1 METTKPIPVFCYAV
15 GRVCARFDV
24 DNQRLILPDTMFDVS
39 CNRSF
44 STWLKFIDPA
54 TKQQLLEKEHT
65 FSVLPKT
72 YQEEPYLSYELIG
85 VDSRLVEKET
95 LFVCGQVI
103 FHNNVANSV
112 LVRVYKHTD
121 KSFVLK
127 LEVEPQVITKA
138 SYITQ
143 EVDLGNLTGCYLQF
157 YLQREGRVLKATTAK
172 LLATADMQIELQFQQ
187 DYVTG
192 VGRLLDYDLKRDYVR
207 VELLPDGQEAG
218 FVTMDL
224 HYFSRYLKYSKP
236 FCDEVKSLPK
246 EKILSK
252 YDGSLF
258 RIKARQVNGRYY
270 VKMIRPLEDR

>member
-1 METTKPIPVFCYAV
+1 METTKPISVFCYAV
-15 GRVCARFDV
+15 GRVCAKLDV
-24 DNQRLILPDTMFDVS
+24 DKQELILPDTVFNVS
-39 CNRSF
+39 YNRSF
-44 STWLKFIDPA
+44 STWLKFIDA
-54 TKQQLLEKEHT
+54 DMKKQLKEKEHT

-85 VDSRLVEKET
+85 VDSRLVEKEN

-103 FHNNVANSV
+103 FHNNVSNFV
-112 LVRVYKHTD
+112 LVRVYKHVD

-127 LEVEPQVITKA
+127 LEVEPQTITKA
-138 SYITQ
+138 AYITQ
-143 EVDLGNLTGCYLQF
+143 DVNLNSLTGCYLQF
-157 YLQREGRVLKATTAK
+157 YLNREGRTLKTYSAK
-172 LLATADMQIELQFQQ
+172 LLATLDSKVELKFQQ

-207 VELLPDGQEAG
+207 VEFLPDGQQSG

-236 FCDEVKSLPK
+236 FCEEIKSLPK

-252 YDGSLF
+252 YDGTLF
-258 RIKARQVNGRYY
+258 KIKARQVDGRYY
-270 VKMIRPLEDR
+270 VKMIRPLEE